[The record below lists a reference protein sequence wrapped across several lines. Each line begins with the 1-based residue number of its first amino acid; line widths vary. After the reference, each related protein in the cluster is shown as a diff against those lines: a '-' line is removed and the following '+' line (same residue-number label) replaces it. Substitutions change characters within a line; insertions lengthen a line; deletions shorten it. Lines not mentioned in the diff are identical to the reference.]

1 MAKEMGERNMFN
13 MSAYLSSIQKIL
25 ELHEAGQRLLPLVPR
40 EPLDGEGLALLG
52 RNSAEDLFSAKE
64 VVSLEDAECVRS
76 ALYLYFSDLD
86 ASHRISQGIPSST
99 GSFLHGVMH
108 RQKPD
113 FSNSKYW
120 FRQVGGHDVFPVLRA
135 AALEVLSDVPDAA
148 GTGLLG
154 EIERREKWD
163 PFWFVDECQ
172 AVYEGAGGDLEHKLM
187 EIQRLEW
194 QLLFDYCYRRA
205 VGTG

>member
-1 MAKEMGERNMFN
+1 MFN

-194 QLLFDYCYRRA
+194 QLLFLGSHRSDRA
-205 VGTG
+205 PLSRAEQN